1 MTVSQVRARYLAF
14 FEKRGH
20 TIIPSA
26 PIVPGND
33 PTTLFTSS
41 GMQPLIPY
49 LLGEEHPEGTRLVNS
64 QMSFRA
70 GDIEEV
76 GDNRHTTFFEMLGN
90 WSLGDYF
97 KQEQLPWV
105 FEFLT
110 NTEEGLGLNPEKIFV
125 TVFAGDES
133 VGMTEDTEAV
143 DIWKKLFSEKGIDAQ
158 FSNIGSEEDGYTKGM
173 KPNERIFAYDSKKN
187 WWSRAGV
194 PSKMP
199 AGEPGGPDSE
209 LFYDFGLPHDT
220 KWGPLCHPNCDCGR
234 FVEIGN
240 SVFMQFL
247 KQEDGSF
254 ANLPKQ
260 NVDFGGGLERLG
272 IASIDTPDVF
282 LLDVFDAARTVL
294 EERSGKKY
302 GEDEATTRA
311 FRIILDHMRAAS
323 FMLAEGV
330 TPSNTEAG
338 YVLRR
343 LIRRAIRE
351 ADRLGVKDAI
361 LPEVSEGYAE
371 AYASH
376 YPHVKAAAG
385 MIREELAKEEEQFRK
400 TSIQG
405 AREVLRVNVFDK
417 VDINEEAKEE
427 VISHLKE
434 LVPTLTKFKD
444 GEAPKKQI
452 SISGEKL
459 FDLYTTHGF
468 PAELSL
474 EEFDRQR
481 ANKGF
486 APLPE
491 WRKADLLEEYSSHMK
506 KHQETS
512 RAGGAQR
519 FAGGLADHAEAT
531 VRYHTTHHILLKAL
545 QMVLGPEVK
554 QRGSNITSERL
565 RIDFASP
572 GKMTDEQKA
581 EVERIVNETVSQ
593 NLPVTRTVMPREEA
607 EKLGAE
613 MEFGVKYPD
622 MVTVYSVGPI
632 HATES
637 APDIEHAFSIEFC
650 GGPHVSNTSEIAAG
664 GTFKIQKEEAVASG
678 IRRIKAVLV

>member
-1 MTVSQVRARYLAF
+1 MFTNMTVSQVRARYLAF

-49 LLGEEHPEGTRLVNS
+49 LLGQEHPEGTRLVNS

-110 NTEEGLGLNPEKIFV
+110 NPEEGLGLNPEKIFV

-143 DIWKKLFSEKGIDAQ
+143 DIWKKLFREKGIEAE

-173 KPNERIFAYDSKKN
+173 NPNERIFAYDSKKN

-220 KWGPLCHPNCDCGR
+220 KWGALCHPNCDCGR

-272 IASIDTPDVF
+272 IASIDTADVF

-302 GEDEATTRA
+302 GADETTTRA
-311 FRIILDHMRAAS
+311 FRIVLDHMRAAS
-323 FMLAEGV
+323 FMLAEGI

-351 ADRLGVKDAI
+351 ADRLGVKEAI
-361 LPEVSEGYAE
+361 LPEVSKGYAQ

-376 YPHVKAAAG
+376 YPHVKAAEG
-385 MIREELAKEEEQFRK
+385 RIGEELAKEEEKFRK
-400 TSIQG
+400 TLEQG
-405 AREVLRVNVFDK
+405 LKEFEKLVAKREVSAEDAFV
-417 VDINEEAKEE
+417 
-427 VISHLKE
+427 
-434 LVPTLTKFKD
+434 
-444 GEAPKKQI
+444 
-452 SISGEKL
+452 L
-459 FDLYTTHGF
+459 FTTYGF
-468 PAELSL
+468 PIELTQEL
-474 EEFDRQR
+474 AQERGITLDMD
-481 ANKGF
+481 AVGIK
-486 APLPE
+486 
-491 WRKADLLEEYSSHMK
+491 MK
-506 KHQETS
+506 EHQETS

-531 VRYHTTHHILLKAL
+531 VRYHTTHHILLRAL
-545 QMVLGPEVK
+545 QMVLGREVK

-581 EVERIVNETVSQ
+581 EVERIVNETVAQ

-622 MVTVYSVGPI
+622 MVTVYSVGPA
-632 HATES
+632 HATEA
-637 APDIEHAFSIEFC
+637 APDIEHAFSLEFC

-664 GTFKIQKEEAVASG
+664 GTFRIQKEEAVASG
-678 IRRIKAVLV
+678 IRRIKAVIG

>member
-1 MTVSQVRARYLAF
+1 MEGCLCDPSRRSAGILASRAVCTKASPDFVRAFAFYWACCVVSSISMTVSEVRKRFLDFYAA
-14 FEKRGH
+14 RGH
-20 TIIPSA
+20 AIIPSA

-49 LLGEEHPEGTRLVNS
+49 LLGEEHPEGTRLVNA

-105 FEFLT
+105 FNFLT
-110 NTEEGLGLNPEKIFV
+110 STEEGLGLNPEKIFV
-125 TVFAGDES
+125 TVFAGDAS
-133 VGMTEDTEAV
+133 VGMSEDTEAV
-143 DIWKKLFSEKGIDAQ
+143 DIWKRLFKEKGINAE
-158 FSNIGSEEDGYTKGM
+158 FSSIGSEEDGYTKGM
-173 KPNERIFAYDSKKN
+173 KAQERIFAYDSKKN

-194 PSKMP
+194 PAKMP

-209 LFYDFGLPHDT
+209 LFYDFGTPHDT
-220 KWGPLCHPNCDCGR
+220 KWGAQCHPNCDCGR

-240 SVFMQFL
+240 SVFMQLL

-254 ANLPKQ
+254 VNLPKQ
-260 NVDFGGGLERLG
+260 NVDFGGGLERLA
-272 IASIDTPDVF
+272 IAVIDTPDVF
-282 LLDVFDAARTVL
+282 LLDVFDSARTVL
-294 EERSGKKY
+294 DARSGKSY
-302 GEDEATTRA
+302 GSDESTTRA
-311 FRIILDHMRAAS
+311 FRIVLDHMRAS
-323 FMLAEGV
+323 TFMLAEGV

-351 ADRLGVKDAI
+351 ADRLGIKDAI
-361 LPEVSEGYAE
+361 LPAVSEGYAG
-371 AYASH
+371 AYEGH
-376 YPHVKAAAG
+376 YPHLGAAADT
-385 MIREELAKEEEQFRK
+385 IREELAKEEEKFRTTLTQGLK
-400 TSIQG
+400 EFEKLAGKREVSAEDAFVLFTSYG
-405 AREVLRVNVFDK
+405 FPLELTEELARERGITLDMSAVALK
-417 VDINEEAKEE
+417 MKE
-427 VISHLKE
+427 
-434 LVPTLTKFKD
+434 
-444 GEAPKKQI
+444 
-452 SISGEKL
+452 
-459 FDLYTTHGF
+459 
-468 PAELSL
+468 
-474 EEFDRQR
+474 
-481 ANKGF
+481 
-486 APLPE
+486 
-491 WRKADLLEEYSSHMK
+491 
-506 KHQETS
+506 HQETS

-554 QRGSNITSERL
+554 QRGSNITAERL
-565 RIDFASP
+565 RIDFSSP
-572 GKMTDEQKA
+572 AKLTDEQKA
-581 EVERIVNETVSQ
+581 EVERIVNETVAQ

-607 EKLGAE
+607 EKLGAQ

-637 APDIEHAFSIEFC
+637 NPDITNAFSLEFC
-650 GGPHVSNTSEIAAG
+650 GGPHVSNTSEIHSA

-678 IRRIKAVLV
+678 VRRIKAVIV